1 MTLFDAFRFDGKR
14 VLVVGGASGMGAAAA
29 ELALSAG
36 AEVVVADCAPI
47 ATPGVK
53 AVLLDLADIDSI
65 EAGIAQIG
73 GHVDVVLAAAGVANG
88 TPHLERVNFL
98 GHRLV
103 IERLLDSDMLRSGS
117 AICFISSAA
126 GLGWES
132 NLPALQEFLSIDD
145 YTEASAWAV
154 AHDKAEYM
162 FSKQAVCAYVA
173 SQAFPLRKKGI
184 RINAICPGPT
194 DTPLARANAETWLGF
209 GSDYRAKAGID
220 PAAPI
225 EQAYP
230 LLFLCSDAAAAISG
244 ITLTADSGY
253 FSSGMSGSFPAATP
267 TVGFF
272 MGR

>member
-1 MTLFDAFRFDGKR
+1 
-14 VLVVGGASGMGAAAA
+14 
-29 ELALSAG
+29 
-36 AEVVVADCAPI
+36 
-47 ATPGVK
+47 
-53 AVLLDLADIDSI
+53 
-65 EAGIAQIG
+65 
-73 GHVDVVLAAAGVANG
+73 
-88 TPHLERVNFL
+88 
-98 GHRLV
+98 
-103 IERLLDSDMLRSGS
+103 
-117 AICFISSAA
+117 
-126 GLGWES
+126 
-132 NLPALQEFLSIDD
+132 
-145 YTEASAWAV
+145 
-154 AHDKAEYM
+154 M

-267 TVGFF
+267 LSASSWADEATAPRTQNCHAPGG
-272 MGR
+272 GRRISERRTHMPCRDLRAGRPTLERLVVRLGRLGALAQFGGEEPAVDRSRAQPPGCSPDRRRPRVQRTAGSGDPRPVRRCRRCAPLRGPDPELAAPEKLFARKCTGRDEMHFDGRHAWLRLTPQKITSWDFRKM